1 MQIDLSHRIETGMT
15 IYPGD
20 PSVAV
25 DPHAT
30 HPSNDCHVDS
40 VELGSHTGTH
50 VDAPLH
56 IAPDGRALDTYSL
69 DDFTFEAVRVD
80 CTALDDRDPISVEF
94 VPDCEAEFVVFW
106 TGWSA
111 HWNTERYLDHPYLT
125 PDAATAC
132 AERGYAVGVD
142 TLNPDPTP
150 TENAVES
157 EPDGF
162 RAHRT
167 LLGAD
172 ELIVENLRNLGAVSE
187 RFELRAYPL
196 ALGGDGAPVRAV
208 GVVE

>member
-20 PSVAV
+20 PSVSI

-30 HPSNDCHVDS
+30 HVPDDCHVDS

-56 IAPDGRALDTYSL
+56 IVPDGRALDTYSL
-69 DDFTFEAVRVD
+69 DEFTFEAVRVD
-80 CTALDDRDPISVEF
+80 CTTLGDRAPISKEY
-94 VPDCEAEFVVFW
+94 VPDCAADLVVFW
-106 TGWSA
+106 TGWSS
-111 HWNTERYLDHPYLT
+111 HWDTERYLDHPYLT
-125 PDAATAC
+125 PDAAAVC

-142 TLNPDPTP
+142 RLNPDPTP
-150 TENAVES
+150 TENAAES

-162 RAHRT
+162 RAHRI

-172 ELIVENLRNLGAVSE
+172 ELIIENLRNLGAVDE